1 MKAIVK
7 EREGKGFVLKN
18 VDEPEIKQPDE
29 LLIKIKAASICG
41 TDVHIYDWTEW
52 AKNRIKP
59 PLIVGHE
66 FSGEVVEVGSGV
78 KRFRPG
84 DFVSAETHIYC
95 GHCRMCLN
103 GNHELCE
110 NLKVIGVD
118 RDGVFTEYVVLPERV
133 VWKNPPDISEEVASI
148 QEPLGNALDTVLAE
162 DISGK
167 SVAIVGVGPIG
178 LMAVALSRVLGATK
192 IFVSDL
198 SDYHLNLSK
207 KLGADVTVNVKKES
221 FVERVMDETKGM
233 GVDVGL
239 EMSGSEAGLK
249 DLLKVVSPLG
259 RISLLGIFDGDVKI
273 DITNDVVLKKLRL
286 YGIHGRKIFGTW
298 FKVRKLLSSGKLDI
312 TPVIT
317 HKFKLEDFEKGFEV
331 MKNKESG
338 KVILIP

>member
-1 MKAIVK
+1 MKAIIK
-7 EREGKGFVLKN
+7 EKEGEGFILKN
-18 VDEPEIKQPDE
+18 VDEPKIKQPDE
-29 LLIKIKAASICG
+29 ILIKVKAASICG

-66 FSGEVVEVGSGV
+66 FSGEVIEVGSAV
-78 KRFRPG
+78 KRFKPG

-103 GNHELCE
+103 GNQELCE

-118 RDGVFTEYVVLPERV
+118 RDGIFAEYVVLPERV
-133 VWKNPPDISEEVASI
+133 VWKNPPNISEEVASI
-148 QEPLGNALDTVLAE
+148 QEPLGNAVDTVLAE

-167 SVAIVGVGPIG
+167 SVAIAGVGPIG
-178 LMAVALSRVLGATK
+178 LMAVAVSRVLGATK

-207 KLGADVTVNVKKES
+207 RLGADVAVNVKKES
-221 FVERVMDETKGM
+221 FVERVMDETKGK

-298 FKVRKLLSSGKLDI
+298 FKVRELLSSGRLDI
-312 TPVIT
+312 APVIT